1 MKFILVSQRLIN
13 YKSDL
18 YYSLSGEWS
27 NFFNK
32 FEDIMIIPIFNKET
46 INLYMD
52 NLEISGIII
61 TGGNDI
67 YNKNESYDVLTT
79 ISSQLRDELELHLI
93 DRAIQK
99 NIPVLAICRGCQLLA
114 YHDNFKLEKQ
124 DNHVRTK
131 HNLISVNKSRYVSI
145 DSVVNSYHDYVII
158 PNESDNYNIIALSHD
173 GYVEA
178 IEHKEHKILGIMWH
192 PEREN
197 YTNNQNCIVSDF
209 FNVKLRETQCNPDG
223 IAVILLCAGMGTRLR
238 PLTNDIPKC
247 LVKYKN
253 KSIIDYI
260 QEALEKTNLDND
272 IIFIT
277 GYKYEKIVE
286 HFNLTDNYIINK
298 NYNTTNMLYSLF
310 FDENIFNHNKDI
322 IISYTDII
330 YKPSIIEKLKNSNH
344 PISIIT
350 DNDWKKL
357 WETRMDD
364 PLSDAETLKVDEN
377 NYILEIGNKPTS
389 YDEINGQY
397 IGLIK
402 ISSDYVKIVRDYY
415 INVISKLDNYK
426 QMAMTQFLNIITK
439 ELCPIKVI
447 PINGGWCEFDTCDDL
462 KVDIE
467 FTNNTKKLKF
477 QTKAENLY
485 NLKDIITT
493 ANISE
498 MLYFTYYEWINSR
511 TDIINRINDKFK
523 NEHIMI
529 RSSCSLEDTNECSNA
544 GAFLSIDINNYND
557 DILVDKINKVFLSY
571 CNPDCNPD
579 FYNDQVLIQLYISDI
594 NYCGVI
600 FTKDMSSNFPYYI
613 ITYDS
618 TNSNNSVTS
627 GKSNDNQINIIKYS
641 SSDSNCIQSKNMIFN
656 KVIKLTDELTTIY
669 DTHNLDIE
677 FAFNMQS
684 GLQSGLHLLQVR
696 QLVTSNMIHKIDKN
710 KLDKYYKICYNRL
723 AQIINQTSYDLNDGK
738 NIYSI
743 MTDWNPAEIIG
754 VKPNKLALSLYT
766 ELITDKIALKS
777 RDECGYENIEYY
789 PIMISIFDRP
799 YIDLKVSFNSF
810 IPKDIPEKIRCK
822 LTNYY
827 LDIIRNDTKLYDK
840 VEFDLLFT
848 CNTLNIDDKL
858 KILLNND
865 FTQNEIDIIKK
876 QLIILTNNIIDNA
889 IKINMDNISKLETR
903 LNSIIKDNN
912 CILGK
917 IFMITRDIK
926 IYGTLAFANLARFAF
941 IAKQILDSLKTSKL
955 ISNDDFTNFMLSM
968 NTISKELSND
978 LNNFINKESESH
990 ISKDEFLAKYGHLRP
1005 GTYDI
1010 CSESY
1015 LDNFNKYFPEIDS
1028 NNTKIN
1034 KQTFFSLTNEQIGR
1048 INQKLKTAN
1057 FNCSAE
1063 NLFIF
1068 IKESTELRE
1077 YSKYIFTKSVSILL
1091 DLITKF
1097 GREYNIS
1104 KNELK
1109 HLDFQILL
1117 DLHKNIPFENI
1128 YDIITDN
1135 IKLNK
1140 QRYNITS
1147 NLLLPQII
1155 THEDDIYEFTNI
1167 KTKPLFISNKIIKG
1181 RIIYLNNMCDNLD
1194 KLDNMIICIENA
1206 DPGWDWLFSRNIMGL
1221 ITCYGGSNSHMAIR
1235 CQELNLTAVIGSG
1248 IVKFE
1253 SIIKSKVIEINPLS
1267 ELVNI
1272 IY

>member
-1 MKFILVSQRLIN
+1 MKFILVSQRLIS
-13 YKSDL
+13 YRSDL
-18 YYSLSGEWS
+18 YYSLSKEWS
-27 NFFNK
+27 IFFNK
-32 FEDIMIIPIFNKET
+32 FQNIMIIPIFNKEA
-46 INLYMD
+46 INLYID

-67 YNKNESYDVLTT
+67 YTKNETFSILDKE
-79 ISSQLRDELELHLI
+79 ISQLRDDLELHLI
-93 DRAIQK
+93 NVAIQK

-114 YHDNFKLEKQ
+114 YHDNFKLEKK

-131 HNLISVNKSRYVSI
+131 HNLIPVNKSRYVSI
-145 DSVVNSYHDYVII
+145 DSVVNSYHNYVII

-178 IEHKEHKILGIMWH
+178 LEHKNHKILGIMWH

-197 YTNNQNCIVSDF
+197 YNNRNCIVGDF
-209 FNVKLRETQCNPDG
+209 FGLKTIDTR
-223 IAVILLCAGMGTRLR
+223 VILLCAGMGTRLR

-247 LVKYKN
+247 LVKYKD

-260 QEALEKTNLDND
+260 HQALVKTNLNND

-286 HFNLTDNYIINK
+286 HFNLKDNYIVNK

-310 FDENIFNHNKDI
+310 FDESIFNQNKDI

-330 YKPSIIEKLKNSNH
+330 YKSTIIEKLKNCTE

-350 DNDWKKL
+350 DSNWKKL

-364 PLSDAETLKVDEN
+364 PLSDAETLKIDEN
-377 NYILEIGNKPTS
+377 NYILEIGNKPIS

-402 ISSDYVKIVRDYY
+402 ISADYVKVVRDYY
-415 INVISKLDNYK
+415 INVISKLANYK

-439 ELCPIKVI
+439 EVCPIKVI
-447 PINGGWCEFDTCDDL
+447 PIEGGWCEFDTCDDL
-462 KVDIE
+462 KVELFNCKSDY
-467 FTNNTKKLKF
+467 KLNMNELELG
-477 QTKAENLY
+477 TKAENLE
-485 NLKDIITT
+485 NLKNIITT

-498 MLYFTYYEWINSR
+498 MLYFTYNEWVNSR
-511 TDIINRINDKFK
+511 SDIINKITNKFK
-523 NEHIMI
+523 KQHIII
-529 RSSCSLEDTNECSNA
+529 RSSSTLEDNSESSNA
-544 GAFLSIDINNYND
+544 GAFKSVDIKNYND
-557 DILVDKINKVFLSY
+557 DILIENINSVFLSY
-571 CNPDCNPD
+571 TKNQNIIL
-579 FYNDQVLIQLYISDI
+579 NQQDQVLIQLYLQNISS
-594 NYCGVI
+594 CGVI
-600 FTKDMSSNFPYYI
+600 FTKDIGSAFPYYT
-613 ITYDS
+613 ITFDQ
-618 TNSNNSVTS
+618 TESNDSVTS
-627 GKSNDNQINIIKYS
+627 GKTNDTQVNIVKYIQ
-641 SSDSNCIQSKNMIFN
+641 SDSKYTQSNN
-656 KVIKLTDELTTIY
+656 HVLNRVIKLVDELSKIYNTT
-669 DTHNLDIE
+669 DLDIE
-677 FAFNMQS
+677 FAFNIKS
-684 GLQSGLHLLQVR
+684 DLYLLQVR
-696 QLVTSNMIHKIDKN
+696 KLITNHMVHKIN
-710 KLDKYYKICYNRL
+710 KKELDLYYKFGYNRL
-723 AQIINQTSYDLNDGK
+723 KNLLDEKSYDLNNGK

-810 IPKDIPEKIRCK
+810 IPKDIPKNIRCK

-827 LDIIRNDTKLYDK
+827 LDVIRNDTKLYDK

-848 CNTLNIDDKL
+848 CNTINIDEKL
-858 KILLNND
+858 KILLNNG
-865 FTQNEIDIIKK
+865 FTLDEIDIIKE
-876 QLIILTNNIIDNA
+876 QLIILTNNVIDNS
-889 IKINMDNISKLETR
+889 IKHNMDNIYKLEKR
-903 LNSIIKDNN
+903 LNEIIKDDN

-917 IFMITRDIK
+917 IAMITRDIK
-926 IYGTLAFANLARFAF
+926 MYGTLAFANLARFAF

-968 NTISKELSND
+968 NTISKELAND
-978 LNNFINKESESH
+978 LNNLMNQNSDTN

-1015 LDNFNKYFPEIDS
+1015 SDNFNKYFP
-1028 NNTKIN
+1028 KIN
-1034 KQTFFSLTNEQIGR
+1034 CNNIKTNTNTIFNLTEEKIST
-1048 INQKLKTAN
+1048 INK
-1057 FNCSAE
+1057 
-1063 NLFIF
+1063 NLINAKFKCNTLELFKF
-1068 IKESTELRE
+1068 IKDSTELRE

-1091 DLITKF
+1091 DLITQF
-1097 GREYNIS
+1097 GTIYNLS

-1109 HLDFQILL
+1109 HLDFQIIL
-1117 DLHKNIPFENI
+1117 DLHKNIQFNNI
-1128 YDIITDN
+1128 HSILTNN

-1140 QRYNITS
+1140 KSYSITS

-1181 RIIYLNNMCDNLD
+1181 NIIHLNNMCDNLD

-1235 CQELNLTAVIGSG
+1235 CHELNLPSVIGCG
-1248 IVKFE
+1248 MTKF
-1253 SIIKSKVIEINPLS
+1253 SKYIKSKVVELNTRS